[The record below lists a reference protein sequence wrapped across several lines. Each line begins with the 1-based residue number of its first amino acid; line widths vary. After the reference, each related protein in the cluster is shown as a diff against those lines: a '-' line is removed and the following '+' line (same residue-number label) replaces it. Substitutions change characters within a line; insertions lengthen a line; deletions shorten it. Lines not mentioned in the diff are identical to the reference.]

1 MLLKNINSFI
11 THSFSFVFI
20 SIKKGHKE
28 ACHIFLK
35 FYIDE
40 EYNHV
45 QKNICELLYNTFHES
60 YSIQEQMLMHEGNY
74 Q

>member
-20 SIKKGHKE
+20 NIKKGHKE

-40 EYNHV
+40 EYNHAKKTYV
-45 QKNICELLYNTFHES
+45 NCFITHFMSLIAFRNKC
-60 YSIQEQMLMHEGNY
+60 
-74 Q
+74 